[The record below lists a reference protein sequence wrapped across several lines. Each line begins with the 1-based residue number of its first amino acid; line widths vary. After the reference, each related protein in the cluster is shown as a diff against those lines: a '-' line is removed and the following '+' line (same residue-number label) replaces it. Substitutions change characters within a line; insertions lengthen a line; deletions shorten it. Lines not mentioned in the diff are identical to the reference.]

1 MDRASY
7 LNELDRNSF
16 AKECEER
23 GIAIGKESGIAI
35 GEARGEVRGIAI
47 GEARGEVR
55 GIHKANVATALRLRQ
70 MGMNDNQIS
79 LATGLPFDEIK
90 NL

>member
-1 MDRASY
+1 MDRVSY

-35 GEARGEVRGIAI
+35 GEA
-47 GEARGEVR
+47 R

>member
-35 GEARGEVRGIAI
+35 GEARGIAI

-90 NL
+90 KL